1 MREQQIYISEG
12 LLKEEVTLPPEG
24 CGAAWLAPSGQ
35 HWHKGE
41 ETWGVHS
48 AATRVLL
55 FHSVSPKGVC
65 SDVERE

>member
-35 HWHKGE
+35 HWHKG
-41 ETWGVHS
+41 VHS
-48 AATRVLL
+48 AATRLLL
-55 FHSVSPKGVC
+55 FHSVSPNGVC